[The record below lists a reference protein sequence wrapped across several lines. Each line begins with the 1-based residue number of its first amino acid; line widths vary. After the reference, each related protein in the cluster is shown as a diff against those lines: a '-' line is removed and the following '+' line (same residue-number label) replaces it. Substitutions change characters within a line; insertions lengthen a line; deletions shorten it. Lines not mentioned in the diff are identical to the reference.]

1 MSYRPSSNFSATAP
15 VTSPSTSPAN
25 APDRERGRLLLG
37 YAGLCLLCWT
47 LYAVAVTDW
56 RRGSFS
62 LLEAAY
68 QATWTLWP
76 AMLLGGAALP
86 WVRAVQ
92 AGGYPPAVRAPLHA
106 LGALAFGGLWQVA
119 AYLAAR
125 ALYGAEHAAASAEQQ
140 LVWQGVL
147 GVLVY
152 SALVLGFGGALHAR
166 RARGAALAAERA
178 QAALALSSAQSEAAL
193 VKAELA
199 AISGKLNPH
208 FLFNTL
214 NSLRL
219 LIAKDPQAAEESMLC
234 FSRMMRY
241 VLDTQRGAHD
251 RVRLGDELDFVR
263 DYLAL
268 EGLRLGPRLRVNWRI
283 DPATLEAEVPPLTLQ
298 PLVEN
303 SINHGIAPRVQGG
316 TVHIE
321 SRHEA
326 RTPGQPEALALRVAD
341 DGEGCRWPLP
351 TVTSTPA
358 AAAHP
363 RPRRSGVG
371 LGALLRRFEL
381 DYAGQARVSVHSAPG
396 AGFCVDI
403 LIPLNT

>member
-1 MSYRPSSNFSATAP
+1 MTSRPATVSA
-15 VTSPSTSPAN
+15 PA
-25 APDRERGRLLLG
+25 ALQGERRRLLLA
-37 YAGLCLLCWT
+37 YAGLGLLCWT

-56 RRGSFS
+56 QRGSFS

-68 QATWTLWP
+68 QATWMLWP
-76 AMLLGGAALP
+76 ALLLGLLVLP
-86 WVRAVQ
+86 WVRL
-92 AGGYPPAVRAPLHA
+92 VRAASPRLVGRVALHGV
-106 LGALAFGGLWQVA
+106 GALVFVGLWQGA
-119 AYLAAR
+119 AYLAAH
-125 ALYGAEHAAASAEQQ
+125 ALYGAEHAAATAEQQ
-140 LVWQGVL
+140 LVWLGVL

-152 SALVLGFGGALHAR
+152 AALVLGFGGVLHAR
-166 RARGAALAAERA
+166 QARGAALAAERA
-178 QAALALSSAQSEAAL
+178 QAALALNAAQSEAAL

-219 LIAKDPQAAEESMLC
+219 LINQDPQAAEQSLLC

-241 VLDTQRGAHD
+241 VLDTQRGTHD

-268 EGLRLGPRLRVNWRI
+268 EALRLGPRLRVDWQI
-283 DPATLEAEVPPLTLQ
+283 DPATLDAAVPPLTLQ

-316 TVHIE
+316 TVHIH
-321 SRHEA
+321 SRHQA
-326 RTPGQPEALALRVAD
+326 VPGIPGAALALRVAD
-341 DGEGCRWPLP
+341 DGEGCVWPPATPPLAP
-351 TVTSTPA
+351 TG
-358 AAAHP
+358 
-363 RPRRSGVG
+363 RPRRGGGVG

-381 DYAGQARVSVHSAPG
+381 DYDGQAQLDVRSAPG
-396 AGFCVDI
+396 KGFCVDI
-403 LIPLNT
+403 LIPLHP